1 VTEAQRNRGTEAQK
15 SLKMT
20 KEAKILLPLAN
31 ETAAIALKPKTAA
44 LCYDRVWGTSDD
56 VVPPSIR
63 CWGGSKAE
71 LSGTGLAADFNIKT
85 DRAPI
90 VAMVGPEDKKLEM
103 FRAGTDLGLA
113 STFRK
118 ISISFS
124 SRHGVPLIPIYDF
137 IKQRNKMYQEGD
149 REVVI
154 ITLADL
160 DIIDEKQLT
169 WDQVIEFR
177 SDKEN
182 QKKYK
187 GLLHWLDK
195 EMTGRTP
202 SFIENEIAIKLDG
215 YQNALAKY
223 GIKTIAGTIEES
235 LDGKLFLKA
244 FAAGEG
250 LNLAGYPN
258 LGFLVGTGIVIG
270 KIAIK
275 LTQVMLGYDDIERGP
290 NSEISWVYEAKK
302 RLNQ

>member
-1 VTEAQRNRGTEAQK
+1 
-15 SLKMT
+15 MT
-20 KEAKILLPLAN
+20 KEGKILLPIAN
-31 ETAAIALKPKTAA
+31 ETAAITLKPKTAA
-44 LCYDRVWGTSDD
+44 LCYERVWGTSDD

-85 DRAPI
+85 GRAPI

-103 FRAGTDLGLA
+103 FHAGTDLGLA
-113 STFRK
+113 SAFRK

-124 SRHGVPLIPIYDF
+124 KHGVPLIPIYDL
-137 IKQRNKMYQEGD
+137 IKQRNIMYKEGD

-154 ITLADL
+154 ISLTDL
-160 DIIDEKQLT
+160 DIVDEKQLM

-187 GLLHWLDK
+187 RLLHWLDK

-202 SFIENEIAIKLDG
+202 HFIEEEIAIKLDD
-215 YQNALAKY
+215 YESALRKH
-223 GIKTIAGTIEES
+223 GIRTIAGIVEETI
-235 LDGKLFLKA
+235 DGKLITGVT
-244 FAAGEG
+244 AATGAI
-250 LNLAGYPN
+250 NLAGHPA
-258 LGFLVGTGIVIG
+258 LGFLVGAGIVIG
-270 KIAIK
+270 KVMMRLIQVK
-275 LTQVMLGYDDIERGP
+275 LDFDDMESGL

-302 RLNQ
+302 RLKQ